1 MQISSDSSVSPIAPI
16 SASSLSNSRSE
27 QAPTSQSAPATSG
40 NGTVASQTL
49 AAVYVTSA
57 AGRDFSASVDQSGSV
72 YVATLP
78 YPPGGTAS
86 GESIQQVEN
95 NLTIRIDELA

>member
-16 SASSLSNSRSE
+16 SPSTLSTTRSE
-27 QAPTSQSAPATSG
+27 QAPTSQSVSTASS
-40 NGTVASQTL
+40 NGAVGSETL
-49 AAVYVTSA
+49 AAVYITSA
-57 AGRDFSASVDQSGSV
+57 AGRDFSASVDQAGSV

-86 GESIQQVEN
+86 GESVQQVEN